1 MGTSLSTLTGVMKE
15 VYDGKLRK
23 QLNDEVVL
31 LKRIVRNGGGSTI
44 STNIGG
50 KYVTFPIHVYRNTG
64 IGARRENENLPLA
77 GNQGT
82 APAQLR
88 LKYQYGSVALT
99 GQSIRLVDKD
109 FQAFISATDLEMNG
123 LKNDLSKD
131 LNRQIYGDSSG
142 KIGTTSSA
150 TATTTPVI
158 TSGIQNFQVGEIVD
172 VWTQAQL
179 TADATTPGSGSAKA
193 GSPVTVTAVDTA
205 GGTITVTAG
214 VTFAAGD
221 IFVRTGSANREWTGL
236 AAIVNNTGTLYAV
249 DPTTYPIWKSVVD
262 SNAGTNRPLSES
274 AMIRNVHAVRTNG
287 GKVSLLISSLGVQRA
302 YWNLLVQ
309 ARRFS
314 NVKEFAGGYSGLSFT
329 TDGGEIPMVADVDCP
344 YNTLYGVSEEN
355 IRVYRDQD
363 WDWMDYDGS
372 MWDRIPGTVAGTIK
386 DAYQATMFQYSE
398 LGTDRR
404 NAHFVMK
411 DITES

>member
-1 MGTSLSTLTGVMKE
+1 MGTSLTTLTGVMKE
-15 VYDGKLRK
+15 VYDGKLRR

-44 STNIGG
+44 STNVGG
-50 KYVTFPIHVYRNTG
+50 KYCTFPIHVYRNTG
-64 IGARRENENLPLA
+64 IGARREGENLPKA

-82 APAQLR
+82 APAQVK
-88 LKYQYGSVALT
+88 LKYEYGSVELT

-109 FQAFISATDLEMNG
+109 FQAFIAATDLEMNG
-123 LKNDLSKD
+123 LKTDLSKD
-131 LNRQIYGDSSG
+131 LNRQIYGNSTGAIATVSTVG
-142 KIGTTSSA
+142 ANT
-150 TATTTPVI
+150 TATV
-158 TSGIQNFQVGEIVD
+158 TSGINVLQVQELVD
-172 VWTQAQL
+172 VYVPATL
-179 TADATTPGSGSAKA
+179 VAD
-193 GSPVTVTAVDTA
+193 GSPKATAVTITAVDSA
-205 GGTITVTAG
+205 AGTITVSPS
-214 VTFAAGD
+214 VTWASGD
-221 IFVRTGSANREWTGL
+221 VIVRNGNANREWTGL
-236 AAIVNNTGTLYAV
+236 GAIVNNSGQLYGV
-249 DPTTYPIWKSVVD
+249 DPAAYPIWKSVVD
-262 SNAGTNRPLSES
+262 QGTPPGTLRPLSES

-287 GKVSLLISSLGVQRA
+287 GKTSLLISSLGVQRA

-314 NVKEFAGGYSGLSFT
+314 NVKEFTGGYSGLVFT
-329 TDGGEIPMVADVDCP
+329 TDQGEVPMVADIDCP
-344 YNTLYGVSEEN
+344 YNTLYGISEEN
-355 IRVYRDQD
+355 VRVYRDAD

-372 MWDRIPGTVAGTIK
+372 MWDRVPGTVAGTIK